1 LVKGAL
7 PEQWSEAKPWAAPE
21 VALPDTAATR
31 PAPAASPVTAGSI
44 ADLQAEAYREAYE
57 EGLRQGIAAGQE
69 KLSGEVHKLDGMLHD
84 LARPF
89 AELDRQVEHEL
100 LALAVALARQIVR
113 RELKADPTQI
123 IGVIR
128 DALAALPVAARDVR
142 VRMHPEDAAVVRQHL
157 APTESERAWQIV
169 EDPVMARGGC
179 EVVSATSRVD
189 ARIETRLAALLSELL
204 GSERAANSP
213 RASDPQRGQ
222 P

>member
-1 LVKGAL
+1 LVKEVSA
-7 PEQWSEAKPWAAPE
+7 EQWSQAKPWAAPE
-21 VALPDTAATR
+21 VAIADAAATQR
-31 PAPAASPVTAGSI
+31 APAAGPVTAGSI

-69 KLSGEVHKLDGMLHD
+69 KLRAEVHKLDGMLHD

-113 RELKADPTQI
+113 RELKTDPTQI

-142 VRMHPEDAAVVRQHL
+142 VRLHPEDAAVVRQHL
-157 APTESERAWQIV
+157 APTESQRAWQIV

-189 ARIETRLAALLSELL
+189 ARIETRLAAMLSELL
-204 GSERAANSP
+204 GSERAPGP
-213 RASDPQRGQ
+213 RTSGDKASQ